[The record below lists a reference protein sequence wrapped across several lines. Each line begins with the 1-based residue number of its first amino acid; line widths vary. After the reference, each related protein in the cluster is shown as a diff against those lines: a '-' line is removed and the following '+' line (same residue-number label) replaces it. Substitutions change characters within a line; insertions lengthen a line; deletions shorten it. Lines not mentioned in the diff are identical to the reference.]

1 MPRRD
6 WRPGG
11 VLTKTLPCGR
21 RKLIRPSS
29 WDESVLMDEPAEDFG
44 LLDEREVEIE
54 AGDRLARP
62 GAR

>member
-1 MPRRD
+1 
-6 WRPGG
+6 
-11 VLTKTLPCGR
+11 
-21 RKLIRPSS
+21 
-29 WDESVLMDEPAEDFG
+29 MDEPAEDFG